1 MYICACI
8 WILACWL
15 HVSTWCC
22 IIFVLKWCV
31 AEYYEHTS
39 VVISSKEKA
48 LFLEHWVITQ
58 YVSLLF
64 SFWSLGWDACLYWDK
79 LKWNQAYPYKL
90 VAVWMK
96 VLLIFWLAMPLT
108 VVADILTESY
118 HCFQKC
124 KKLRMPISSTS
135 ICPTVMRLCC
145 QWVVMAAS
153 DNHFLWRW
161 WSDTLWLTF
170 TRLWPHHSCCVCLG
184 WLDLTECLPSKF
196 YCGVSSAIT
205 QISSWSRCN

>member
-1 MYICACI
+1 MALYVTVEQSEACFLMYICACI

-124 KKLRMPISSTS
+124 KKT
-135 ICPTVMRLCC
+135 
-145 QWVVMAAS
+145 QDA
-153 DNHFLWRW
+153 NFFYKH
-161 WSDTLWLTF
+161 
-170 TRLWPHHSCCVCLG
+170 
-184 WLDLTECLPSKF
+184 LPNCHEIMLSV
-196 YCGVSSAIT
+196 GSNGS
-205 QISSWSRCN
+205 